1 MTEKV
6 FGTRPPVVKV
16 SNIKEHNPRSY
27 SRPTA
32 LVSRLQTDQ
41 GSSVEH
47 TRFQPV
53 PLQSCDG
60 EPRRPR
66 RAAPPPPPPPGGS
79 RCPQRLHP
87 GSLWPVAGKRL
98 HPGPPPPDSLRPRR
112 RIASARAAVPPCHS
126 DAAPPCRRFTL
137 PPACFQK
144 ASSAA
149 RLQPPAARRAPRGAL
164 DQLRRRTLACPRC
177 CALHLCALSLSLSL
191 WRLSHTRA
199 HAHTH
204 THTLSLSLSLS
215 LCVSLSLCFCLSLSV
230 SVGLSLSASLSAV
243 TVLLLVSSEQAQRAA
258 RCVHPALDT
267 PRKMRGDSA
276 LRAPR
281 DSRKIFCHARR
292 QSDILPLKVGTLNM

>member
-27 SRPTA
+27 SRPTS

-149 RLQPPAARRAPRGAL
+149 RLQPPAARRAEGRAGPAA
-164 DQLRRRTLACPRC
+164 TPHA
-177 CALHLCALSLSLSL
+177 
-191 WRLSHTRA
+191 RLSALLRA
-199 HAHTH
+199 ASLRALAFAFALAPFSHARARAHTH

-215 LCVSLSLCFCLSLSV
+215 LCLSVSLFLSLSLCLCRSV
-230 SVGLSLSASLSAV
+230 SLCVSVCCDSAV
-243 TVLLLVSSEQAQRAA
+243 ASILRAGSA
-258 RCVHPALDT
+258 CC
-267 PRKMRGDSA
+267 A
-276 LRAPR
+276 LRAPCIR
-281 DSRKIFCHARR
+281 HPA
-292 QSDILPLKVGTLNM
+292 